1 MMQHLSTKINI
12 DLTYLHSVSG
22 GDAGFEKILLTS
34 ALSDIQMN
42 IDKLKNAW
50 QCEDATEVG
59 DAAHT
64 LKSVM
69 VIAGLPQLENH
80 CKKTDVGFRDKLFH
94 PEFSVNVFA
103 IINGWYEAKPKLE
116 ELISVY

>member
-1 MMQHLSTKINI
+1 MTSLTTRINI

-34 ALSDIQMN
+34 ALADIQMN

-50 QCEDATEVG
+50 QSQDAEEIG
-59 DAAHT
+59 NAAHT

-80 CKKTDVGFRDKLFH
+80 CKKTDVAFRDKLFH
-94 PEFSVNVFA
+94 PEYSVPVFA
-103 IINGWYEAKPKLE
+103 IINGWAEAKPKLE
-116 ELISVY
+116 ELVSVY

>member
-1 MMQHLSTKINI
+1 MNHITTRINI

-34 ALSDIQMN
+34 ALTDIQMN

-50 QCEDATEVG
+50 QSRDAEEVG
-59 DAAHT
+59 NAAHT

-80 CKKTDVGFRDKLFH
+80 CKKIDVAFRDKLFH
-94 PEFSVNVFA
+94 QEYSVAVVA
-103 IINGWYEAKPKLE
+103 IVDGWLEARPKLE
-116 ELISVY
+116 ELVSVY

>member
-1 MMQHLSTKINI
+1 MQNIGKRINI

-22 GDAGFEKILLTS
+22 GDAGFEKILLNS
-34 ALSDIQMN
+34 AISDIQSN

-50 QCEDATEVG
+50 QNQDAEEIG
-59 DAAHT
+59 NAAHT

-69 VIAGLPQLENH
+69 VIAGLPHLEYH

-94 PEFSVNVFA
+94 AELADNVYA
-103 IINGWYEAKPKLE
+103 IIEGWADAKPKLE
-116 ELISVY
+116 ELVSYY

>member
-1 MMQHLSTKINI
+1 MTNITTRINI

-34 ALSDIQMN
+34 ALADIQMN

-50 QCEDATEVG
+50 QAQDAEEIG
-59 DAAHT
+59 NAAHT

-69 VIAGLPQLENH
+69 VIAGLPQLEIH
-80 CKKTDVGFRDKLFH
+80 CKKTDVAFRDRLFH
-94 PEFSVNVFA
+94 PEYSVAVSA
-103 IINGWYEAKPKLE
+103 IINGWSEAKPKLE
-116 ELISVY
+116 ELVSVY